1 MEILRDESA
10 RKMPAMLPAHSNKLA
25 LSILCALFCCQI
37 GGIVA
42 IVYAAKSNSSYR
54 GAMYSQDD
62 STRQALYYQSEK
74 ENKTARTWIIVSI
87 CTGLVGVISYIL
99 LVTLGVIASAW

>member
-1 MEILRDESA
+1 MTMEILPFHKNR
-10 RKMPAMLPAHSNKLA
+10 LA
-25 LSILCALFCCQI
+25 LAILCTLFCCQI
-37 GGIVA
+37 GGIIA

-62 STRQALYYQSEK
+62 STRQALYYQSEQ

-87 CTGLVGVISYIL
+87 CTGLAGVIAYIA
-99 LVTLGVIASAW
+99 LVTLGIVASLW